1 MKKIASKGICV
12 LICVFAASLFCSA
25 AFSAGRTDFQK
36 LLEPRVATCWVEGS
50 VLDDIVLGARG
61 RLDFVCVDERL
72 GDMLSRLRLGEGRE
86 LEFESAPE
94 WLRVYGRDYNKHR
107 GKKILFVLKIEAFKP
122 WSFDT
127 TELCIGDYRIASE
140 DIQIGFKLDPSLEIR
155 AGRTELPGGYVG
167 ETCFFVPS
175 EFVGKKSLKVGYGE
189 DRVPWTRPFK

>member
-94 WLRVYGRDYNKHR
+94 WLRVYGRDYNKHP
-107 GKKILFVLKIEAFKP
+107 A
-122 WSFDT
+122 
-127 TELCIGDYRIASE
+127 GDR
-140 DIQIGFKLDPSLEIR
+140 
-155 AGRTELPGGYVG
+155 
-167 ETCFFVPS
+167 
-175 EFVGKKSLKVGYGE
+175 KSV
-189 DRVPWTRPFK
+189 V